1 MGVREDR
8 VYNFNRPVEKG
19 WLSVWRSISVHVF
32 TYGSLMFPEVWE
44 RVVKERYRSQSARIF
59 GMRRFAVLDE
69 LYPAAVQGVVEDRLE
84 GIVYLNVEE
93 RDLLSLDR
101 FEGEQYVR
109 KSVVAETEDGE
120 SLSVQVY
127 EFKSEYHSLLD
138 TSEWDAERFR
148 SESLVEFLRREQD
161 GF

>member
-1 MGVREDR
+1 M
-8 VYNFNRPVEKG
+8 
-19 WLSVWRSISVHVF
+19 HVF

-59 GMRRFAVLDE
+59 GMRSFAVLDE